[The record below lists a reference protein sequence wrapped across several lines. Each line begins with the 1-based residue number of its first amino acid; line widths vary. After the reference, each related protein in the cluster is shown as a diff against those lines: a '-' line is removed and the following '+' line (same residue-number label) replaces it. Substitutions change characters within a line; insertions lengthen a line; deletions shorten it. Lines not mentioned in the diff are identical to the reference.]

1 MVTVSRSCEQNGQ
14 PMARQFASS
23 CGQSSAQQS
32 HFLALPQPAV
42 AGRAQHRP
50 STEEGRRGGRRQRSR
65 CDGKS
70 GLEKVGL

>member
-32 HFLALPQPAV
+32 HFLALPQPAKPFPG
-42 AGRAQHRP
+42 ASPA
-50 STEEGRRGGRRQRSR
+50 RS
-65 CDGKS
+65 CGQSSAPTLD
-70 GLEKVGL
+70 